1 MELSDAV
8 NWYYLLR
15 EYYLLYRT
23 LSAGGSKPIRRH
35 KRDVR
40 ERISQTMHP
49 KTPVVHREPA
59 EKPVCAYLQRA
70 LDQAPA
76 ADRGVVTTLHS
87 LRPHLHWEYGYQR
100 LPAHLARKYAYAE
113 CVGPRGPV
121 VSERLILGLV
131 LLAPG
136 TTYPTHAHQTITESY
151 IGLSG
156 AFSENDVGVFGPKSL
171 ILNPPGRR
179 HRITVDS
186 YEPCLLA
193 FAWTGYSRDLD
204 DPGMCFSAR
213 TPQAL

>member
-1 MELSDAV
+1 
-8 NWYYLLR
+8 
-15 EYYLLYRT
+15 
-23 LSAGGSKPIRRH
+23 
-35 KRDVR
+35 
-40 ERISQTMHP
+40 HP
-49 KTPVVHREPA
+49 KTPVVHREPC

-76 ADRGVVTTLHS
+76 TGHGSIRS
-87 LRPHLHWEYGYQR
+87 LAAVRAGLHWEYGYKR
-100 LPAHLARKYAYAE
+100 LPQHLARKYAYAE

-121 VSERLILGLV
+121 VANNLILGLV

-156 AFSENDVGVFGPKSL
+156 AFSENDAGVFGPGSL

-193 FAWTGYSRDLD
+193 FAWTGDSRDLD
-204 DPGMCFSAR
+204 DPGMCFSAG